1 MTDHCLVVVVVRTM
15 QEGLV
20 IADAKGLAKLDKEIE
35 SLRTEKKAIASELG
49 EIGSRTRC
57 SPLQQHQTVRLAAHP
72 PLNAQASR
80 R

>member
-1 MTDHCLVVVVVRTM
+1 M
-15 QEGLV
+15 

-35 SLRTEKKAIASELG
+35 SLRTEKKSIASELG

-57 SPLQQHQTVRLAAHP
+57 SPLQHPTVRLAAHP
-72 PLNAQASR
+72 PLNTQASR